1 MKQDKNTPV
10 AVGCQVAIIYAAVHN
25 LMKDIELE
33 NIREYEKELYSHMTL
48 EHRKLMKRFADGY
61 YEESDQKSLRRLSE
75 ALLKDLSACIAKE
88 VEKLWVLILKQ

>member
-1 MKQDKNTPV
+1 
-10 AVGCQVAIIYAAVHN
+10 
-25 LMKDIELE
+25 MKDIELE

-61 YEESDQKSLRRLSE
+61 YEESDQKSLMRLSE